1 MSEFFYDLNMCPT
14 LDEIHAVL
22 GKQHT
27 PPRVKAHFA
36 KQRAEEMEHAKRT
49 ETIEKTNEIVADDEE
64 SCTSESETSGARDR
78 ASGRKRSPSREASTD
93 FLDHMSTRDVW
104 DIATLHQLPEAAK
117 LLNVSCTRLKDFC
130 RERGITQW
138 PRRVALCLET
148 LLYFSR
154 TTEEERKTIEGLL
167 ADSFHTRFAFSR
179 KTNTLLEKC
188 KRRMYRFRYNRKNR
202 GTRGET
208 G

>member
-14 LDEIHAVL
+14 LDEIHAVH

-27 PPRVKAHFA
+27 PPRVRAHFA
-36 KQRAEEMEHAKRT
+36 KQRAEGMEHAKRT
-49 ETIEKTNEIVADDEE
+49 ETIEKT
-64 SCTSESETSGARDR
+64 SESETSGAMDR

-93 FLDHMSTRDVW
+93 FLDHMSTREVW

-154 TTEEERKTIEGLL
+154 TTEEERKMIEGLL
-167 ADSFHTRFAFSR
+167 ADSFHTRFAFSQ
-179 KTNTLLEKC
+179 KTKILLEKC
-188 KRRMYRFRYNRKNR
+188 KRRMYRFRYNRKAR
-202 GTRGET
+202 WT
-208 G
+208 GGMTTVSNPN